1 MFNYALDPSLLQPFV
16 PRGTEQDTW
25 SGATYASLVGFRFLN
40 SRLFGIPIP
49 FHQDFAEVNLRFY
62 VRRESGSELRR
73 AVVFIREIVPRR
85 AVAVLARRLYNEP
98 YSALPM
104 RCAVE
109 SGPHP
114 AVQYAWQLKGK
125 WYTLAARSGRPFA
138 LPVDGSFEQFIA
150 EHYWGYTRQTDGSTI
165 EYRVAHPPWAVA
177 PAASYHIDADLA
189 AVYGPHLAAALQ
201 TPVSVFLANGSP
213 VTVSRPVRLDKTLLR
228 IAPR

>member
-1 MFNYALDPSLLQPFV
+1 MFNYAMDPTILQPLV
-16 PRGTEQDTW
+16 PRGTELDTW
-25 SGATYASLVGFRFLN
+25 RGATFASIVGFRFLD

-85 AVAVLARRLYNEP
+85 AVAALARRLYNEP

-104 RCAVE
+104 RSTVA
-109 SGPHP
+109 SAPHP
-114 AVQYAWQLKGK
+114 TVQYAWQLGGK
-125 WYTLAARSGRPFA
+125 WHTLAAQSDRPSAF
-138 LPVDGSFEQFIA
+138 PVDDSFERFIA

-177 PAASYHIDADLA
+177 PAASYHIDADLG

-201 TPVSVFLANGSP
+201 TPISVFLADGSP
-213 VTVSRPVRLDKTLLR
+213 VTVSRPVRLDQT
-228 IAPR
+228 